1 MVTPFYYPQIGGAEI
16 STENLAIQL
25 NLRNVVTDVM
35 TFNIDPQWRSFSK
48 TKIHGINVLG
58 IPALDLKT
66 LKIPEFL
73 FQMQFLPRKFTKHF
87 KNYDIIHFQNDI
99 DLSFPVFSYHV
110 SKPKVFH
117 CRCPAPMFRLYQRN
131 PLSQRLFRNS
141 ADIYIV
147 ISEELVKHLI
157 NLGIPVEN
165 IRVIPNGIDIEKFRP
180 REQKTENMLLF
191 VGRLDP
197 IKGLHILLKALK
209 YITTPVQLV
218 IIGAPSWHH
227 TYSDS
232 ALDLIEETKNKTIHK
247 ITYLGGLKREQIIKW
262 YQKASIHVRPDTIGI
277 SGGNT
282 AVEAM
287 ACETPVIGTGNH
299 IIKDGVNGI
308 IVSPNNAVELAKATE
323 FLINNKNVRQ
333 KLGKE
338 GRKSVVENFSFEVV
352 IEKIIQVYNEMLVTH
367 K

>member
-1 MVTPFYYPQIGGAEI
+1 MVTPFYYPPIGGAEI

-25 NLRNVVTDVM
+25 NARNVITDVM
-35 TFNIDPQWRSFSK
+35 TLNIDPQWKLFSK
-48 TKIHGINVLG
+48 TKIHGINVIG
-58 IPALDLKT
+58 IPAINLKP
-66 LKIPEFL
+66 LKIPELL
-73 FQMQFLPRKFTKHF
+73 FQIQFLPRKFTEYL

-99 DLSFPVFSYHV
+99 DLSFPVFSCNV

-147 ISEELVKHLI
+147 ISEELVKYLI
-157 NLGIPVEN
+157 NLGISVEN
-165 IRVIPNGIDIEKFRP
+165 IRVIPNGIDVEKFRP
-180 REQKTENMLLF
+180 REEKPENMLLF

-197 IKGLHILLKALK
+197 VKGLHILLKALK

-218 IIGAPSWHH
+218 IIGATSWDR
-227 TYSDS
+227 TYSDR
-232 ALDLIEETKNKTIHK
+232 ALDLIKETKDKTIHK

-262 YQKASIHVRPDTIGI
+262 YQNASIHVRPDTLGM

-287 ACETPVIGTGNH
+287 ACGTPVIGTGNH

-308 IVSPNNAVELAKATE
+308 IVPPNNVVELAKATE
-323 FLINNKNVRQ
+323 FLINNKDVRQ

-338 GRKSVVENFSFEVV
+338 GRKFVVENFSFEVV
-352 IEKIIQVYNEMLVTH
+352 IEKIIQVYKEMLMTH